1 MSSIQSRKDFPV
13 SLGDWIASST
23 ESTMEKCKPPSHPH
37 GVESLCFSARGLRS
51 LSDHLQVQKKKGGIA
66 FQKGG
71 PISVF
76 CMSGPVTHADDD
88 DEEDCVLAGERQYN
102 AIATL
107 AGDKEERITDAIIC
121 TDDKK
126 SVAWCLKEKAFLNG
140 DFYCG
145 LWKANLPHGT
155 GKYVWSDG
163 CMYEGEWERG
173 KKSGRGKFS
182 WPSGATHEGDF
193 VGGYIHGLGTYTGVG
208 GTTYRGNWSVNVKH
222 GLGRMRYSNG
232 DVYEGSWKHG
242 VQDGPGRYTWANGNV
257 YMGDWK
263 GGVMSGSGILTW
275 CTGDVYDGE
284 WMDGLQHC
292 RGVYCWSDG
301 SFYIGSW
308 SRGLK
313 DGKGVFVPA
322 GSLPI
327 MNSSASMNH
336 QQRCELIDQLIALGI
351 IRKWSQA
358 SKLDH
363 DWFVQKSSLKS
374 RRGSSFEKKS
384 FSNLGTGEQYSPRNV
399 RFNRRLALEDSLGV
413 FRLEIG
419 NGKYMSADTILEGEE
434 TSFHDYDT
442 YAAPVLEREYV
453 QGVLISE
460 IARQPAWTVLYKN
473 IKKRQRRQEKEVKR
487 PGETIYKGHGSY
499 GLMLNLQLGI
509 RYTVGKIS
517 QEPRHEIGSSDF
529 GPQACVELRF
539 PRSGSRLTPCHES
552 VDFRW
557 KDYCPKV
564 FRHLR
569 EMFKIDTADY
579 MLSICGND
587 ALRELASPGKSGSVF
602 FLSHDDR
609 YIIKTLRKSEVKVLL
624 GMLPSYYHHVQMYE
638 NMLITKFF
646 GVHRVKPF
654 GGRKVRFV
662 VMGNMLCTDLH
673 IHRRYDLKGSLQ
685 GRWTDNGEIDENTT
699 LKDLDLKYV
708 FQLEPSWREALLKQL
723 VCDCRLLE
731 SQGIMDYS
739 VLLGLHFRAPQHSAT
754 LSPELSTVPTNL
766 THSSCV
772 TYANEQEMGC
782 SHRGLVL
789 VPRQPGNETSTP
801 GLHVRGS
808 PFASTCWR

>member
-1 MSSIQSRKDFPV
+1 
-13 SLGDWIASST
+13 
-23 ESTMEKCKPPSHPH
+23 
-37 GVESLCFSARGLRS
+37 
-51 LSDHLQVQKKKGGIA
+51 
-66 FQKGG
+66 
-71 PISVF
+71 
-76 CMSGPVTHADDD
+76 MSGPVTHADDD
-88 DEEDCVLAGERQYN
+88 DEEDY
-102 AIATL
+102 
-107 AGDKEERITDAIIC
+107 KEERITDAIIC

-208 GTTYRGNWSVNVKH
+208 GTTYRGNWS
-222 GLGRMRYSNG
+222 
-232 DVYEGSWKHG
+232 
-242 VQDGPGRYTWANGNV
+242 
-257 YMGDWK
+257 
-263 GGVMSGSGILTW
+263 GVMSGSGILTW

-453 QGVLISE
+453 QGVLI
-460 IARQPAWTVLYKN
+460 R
-473 IKKRQRRQEKEVKR
+473 
-487 PGETIYKGHGSY
+487 ETIYKGHGSY

-646 GVHRVKPF
+646 GVHRV
-654 GGRKVRFV
+654 RFV

-808 PFASTCWR
+808 PLRAPAGGDGEVDLLLPGTARRLQIQLGVNMPARADRRFDENDACREDKVLEEVHDVVLYLGIIDILQAYGVTKRIEHAYKSLHYDPLSISAVGPKVYAKRFQEFVSSIFPPTTNQTN